1 MVPDDED
8 IQDQQAIEAEHK
20 AGNYNLRC
28 NRNETWLLL
37 ALERK
42 RLAES
47 GWFNNSKKQRVIV
60 KLQQNTP
67 PNVVNHL
74 QKLTYTQY
82 PESIVCPPQSPSYT
96 PLIALNLCRKP
107 IYYQAIIWKLQR
119 GLSQTPWCEL
129 RKELISRIV
138 DGERKTEGSV
148 EEDILGVLGEFI
160 QSDGMKFHSAGREDM
175 DVRMLFEGRPFV
187 VEFDNARKMWFV
199 KWRIQSEKS

>member
-1 MVPDDED
+1 M
-8 IQDQQAIEAEHK
+8 
-20 AGNYNLRC
+20 
-28 NRNETWLLL
+28 
-37 ALERK
+37 ERK

-107 IYYQAIIWKLQR
+107 IYFTGNYLKLQR

-148 EEDILGVLGEFI
+148 EEYILGVLGEFI
-160 QSDGMKFHSAGREDM
+160 QSDGMKFHSAGREDV

-187 VEFDNARKMWFV
+187 VEFDNARKCDLSNEEFKV
-199 KWRIQSEKS
+199 RNHS

>member
-1 MVPDDED
+1 M
-8 IQDQQAIEAEHK
+8 H
-20 AGNYNLRC
+20 
-28 NRNETWLLL
+28 
-37 ALERK
+37 
-42 RLAES
+42 
-47 GWFNNSKKQRVIV
+47 
-60 KLQQNTP
+60 
-67 PNVVNHL
+67 VNHL

-107 IYYQAIIWKLQR
+107 IYFTGNYLKLQR

-160 QSDGMKFHSAGREDM
+160 QSDGMKFHSAGREDVM
-175 DVRMLFEGRPFV
+175 SECYLKDVHLLWSLITHENVICQMK
-187 VEFDNARKMWFV
+187 NSK
-199 KWRIQSEKS
+199 